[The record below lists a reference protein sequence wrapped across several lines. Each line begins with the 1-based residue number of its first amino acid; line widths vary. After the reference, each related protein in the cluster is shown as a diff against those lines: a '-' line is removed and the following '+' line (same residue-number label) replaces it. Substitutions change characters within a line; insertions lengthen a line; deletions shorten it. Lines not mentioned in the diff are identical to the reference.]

1 MCARCG
7 TLSRTFANIEAFQA
21 FDAADPFA
29 SRCVDEDF
37 NRLWSSEVLNG
48 HRQTRDLAR
57 ARELRP
63 VYDETDYLLDLH
75 SMTDPCPPLALS
87 GRQQKGLELAHAV
100 GLPEYIIID
109 GGHAAGKRLRDYAAF
124 DDPVDPRNALLI
136 ECGQHWE
143 RLAPDVA
150 KQSSLRFLRHFGMV
164 DAAFLDRHLDSAP
177 LPPQRAIEGRT
188 SDHYD
193 RRVRVCATGD
203 GSPSFPNAARCW
215 PRWGDQSSPHDDSVL
230 IMPTRRPKKERLR
243 IGASSAKEFSKHRLP
258 RSRDAATAAWPHA
271 QARADRRGP
280 LVPDGLH
287 RFSNAA
293 RCDALRRTMVTL
305 ASSARSTP
313 LLARAPPHRA
323 PRSRR
328 CAPSCAGLAHASH
341 VARRTAKTSRR
352 RTSPPRYV
360 ALADSGDARGRQ
372 RRWRGLPPSSVPA
385 ESRLRVGEPSPGVGK
400 PSVANGR

>member
-1 MCARCG
+1 MNDGPFRMNAVRQPVPDIDVDFPDLARWQTGNTGVPYVWRFVAERPGPRVTIQALTHGNEVCGAISNDWLLCEQVRPLRG
-7 TLSRTFANIEAFQA
+7 TLTLTFANIEAFQT

-164 DAAFLDRHLDSAP
+164 DAAFLDQHLDSAP
-177 LPPQRAIEGRT
+177 LPPQRAIEVT
-188 SDHYD
+188 DIVTITTDEFAFEHP
-193 RRVRVCATGD
+193 ATGLAVIPKGGTLLARD
-203 GSPSFPNAARCW
+203 GATDVFTPY
-215 PRWGDQSSPHDDSVL
+215 DDCVL
-230 IMPTRRPKKERLR
+230 IMPTRRPKKGETAVR
-243 IGASSAKEFSKHRLP
+243 IG
-258 RSRDAATAAWPHA
+258 
-271 QARADRRGP
+271 
-280 LVPDGLH
+280 
-287 RFSNAA
+287 RFVS
-293 RCDALRRTMVTL
+293 
-305 ASSARSTP
+305 
-313 LLARAPPHRA
+313 
-323 PRSRR
+323 
-328 CAPSCAGLAHASH
+328 
-341 VARRTAKTSRR
+341 
-352 RTSPPRYV
+352 
-360 ALADSGDARGRQ
+360 
-372 RRWRGLPPSSVPA
+372 
-385 ESRLRVGEPSPGVGK
+385 
-400 PSVANGR
+400 